1 MFDKFKSLH
10 IAVLGDLIMDEY
22 IYGDVQ
28 RISPEAPIPIVQL
41 TRKEWRPGG
50 AANVALNLNNLGV
63 RTSLI
68 GVAGRDYM
76 GDKLTTLINELNL
89 RGNIEII
96 KCENR
101 ITTCKTRVV
110 AHNQHIVRID
120 DEETTPVNEDVSSQ
134 IIQKLIKLNSEKPL
148 DAVILQDYEK
158 GLFHSLNIPEFISTL
173 KNLNIKII
181 VDPKNINFWLYKGVD
196 IIKPN
201 KKEAENALNRKIKL
215 TEEGLSK
222 AVQEIEEKLHN
233 KLTVITLSENGI
245 YLNAKQNNIWQ
256 HSEVKEIV
264 DVCGAGD
271 AVISVIAAAWCSGS
285 DLEEMATISNV
296 AGALVCGERGVA
308 AVDLEALKEAYNSR

>member
-28 RISPEAPIPIVQL
+28 RISPEAPIPVVQL
-41 TRKEWRPGG
+41 SRKEWRPGG

-63 RTSLI
+63 KTSLI
-68 GVAGRDYM
+68 GVVGHDYM
-76 GDKLTTLINELNL
+76 GDKLSSLINDLDL
-89 RGNIEII
+89 SGNVEII
-96 KCENR
+96 KCDNR

-120 DEETTPVNEDVSSQ
+120 QEETTPVTENVSEQ
-134 IIQKLIKLNSEKPL
+134 IIQKLKTLNSEKPL
-148 DAVILQDYEK
+148 DAVIFQDYEK
-158 GLFHSLNIPEFISTL
+158 GLFHSNNIPEFISAL
-173 KNLNIKII
+173 KDLDIKII

-201 KKEAENALNRKIKL
+201 KKEAENALNGKIKL
-215 TEEGLSK
+215 TEEGLLKS
-222 AVQEIEEKLHN
+222 VQEIEEKLGN
-233 KLTVITLSENGI
+233 QLTVITLSEHGI
-245 YLNAKQNNIWQ
+245 YINAKQNNIWQ
-256 HSEVKEIV
+256 HSVVKEIV

-271 AVISVIAAAWCSGS
+271 AVISVIAATWCSGGE
-285 DLEEMATISNV
+285 LEEMATISNM

-308 AVDLEALKEAYNSR
+308 AVDLEALKQAYYSR